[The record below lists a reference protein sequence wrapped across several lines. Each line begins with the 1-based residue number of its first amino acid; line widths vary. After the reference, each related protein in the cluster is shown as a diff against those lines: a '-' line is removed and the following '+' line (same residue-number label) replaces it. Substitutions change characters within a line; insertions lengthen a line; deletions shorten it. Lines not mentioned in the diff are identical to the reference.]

1 MAPSLGPLLLPFVLL
16 LGLAGC
22 AGAPGPATRTG
33 RVESEAAAAADL
45 TKLLSTDPAILAPVL
60 ARATATRDR
69 RFVAPF
75 VELLRF
81 HPKVD
86 LGAALLALTGERPG
100 ERWNDWYVWL
110 GEHPEIPLPPGF
122 ATWKGELY
130 ARRFDPNF
138 RRFLDSRRPTRI
150 RVELIQWGGVYVDG
164 IPALQKPRFV
174 PADRA
179 TYLLPTEPV
188 FGVAIGG
195 DSRAYPLR
203 ILDWH
208 EMAND
213 VVGGVPVALAYC
225 TLCGAGVLYDA
236 RAGGRTFSFGSSGFL
251 YESNKLMYD
260 RETGTLWNQLTGEP
274 VNGPLAESGLVLK
287 RLPVVVT
294 SWGRW
299 QSAHPE
305 TLALDRNTGYDR
317 DYTPGKAYGRYF
329 ASPDLMFPVFKR
341 SQALPAKA
349 WIYALLVDGAPK
361 AYPLERLGHERVVN
375 DVLGGRPLVLLAEIA
390 AGGPGV
396 QEVRAY
402 ERGTFRFTPGDDPL
416 APRGPDGRPWR
427 ATEEA
432 LEGPGGERLP
442 RLPGHLAYWFGWF
455 SFYPRTEIY

>member
-1 MAPSLGPLLLPFVLL
+1 VTRPLALSSLLVLL
-16 LGLAGC
+16 LAGC
-22 AGAPGPATRTG
+22 TGTPGPAPAG
-33 RVESEAAAAADL
+33 RVESEAELAADL
-45 TKLLSTDPAILAPVL
+45 KHLLSPDPAILTPVL

-69 RFVAPF
+69 RFVAPLI
-75 VELLRF
+75 ELIRF
-81 HPKVD
+81 RPKVD
-86 LGAALLALTGERPG
+86 LGAALLALTGESPG

-110 GEHPEIPLPPGF
+110 GKHPEIPLPSGF

-130 ARRFDPNF
+130 ARRFDPNL
-138 RRFLDSRRPTRI
+138 RRFLDSRRATRL
-150 RVELIQWGGVYVDG
+150 RVELIQWGGVFVDG
-164 IPALQKPRFV
+164 IPALSNPRFV

-179 TYLLPTEPV
+179 TYLTPGEPV
-188 FGVAIGG
+188 FGVAIHG
-195 DSRAYPLR
+195 DARAYPLR

-260 RETGTLWNQLTGEP
+260 RQTDTLWNQLTGEP
-274 VNGPLAESGLVLK
+274 VNGPLAESGFVLK

-294 SWGRW
+294 SWARW
-299 QSAHPE
+299 LGAHPE
-305 TLALDRNTGYDR
+305 TLALDIKTGYDR
-317 DYTPGKAYGRYF
+317 NYTPGRAYGKYF
-329 ASPDLMFPVFKR
+329 ASPDLMFPVFRR
-341 SQALPAKA
+341 SQAMPAKT

-361 AYPLERLGHERVVN
+361 AYTLDRLGRERVVN
-375 DVLGGRPLVLLAEIA
+375 DVLGGKPLVLLANTT
-390 AGGPGV
+390 GPEV

-402 ERGTFRFTPGDDPL
+402 ESGSFRFAPGDDPL

-455 SFYPRTEIY
+455 SFYPRTEVY